1 MLDFWPFRATW
12 CRLKGVPVLKIKI
25 VVRPDASFEFE
36 TDKSDVTLSEVVT
49 QIDRWFDELGKDENI
64 APQIARLADERA
76 KLAAAVARQ
85 NSAPLSTE

>member
-1 MLDFWPFRATW
+1 MLDCWPFRASW
-12 CRLKGVPVLKIKI
+12 RRLKGVPVLRIKI

-36 TDKSDVTLSEVVT
+36 TDNKDVTLSEVVT

-64 APQIARLADERA
+64 APQIARLAAERE

-85 NSAPLSTE
+85 GGAPLSTE

>member
-1 MLDFWPFRATW
+1 MLDFWPFRVIW
-12 CRLKGVPVLKIKI
+12 YRPKGVPVLKIKI